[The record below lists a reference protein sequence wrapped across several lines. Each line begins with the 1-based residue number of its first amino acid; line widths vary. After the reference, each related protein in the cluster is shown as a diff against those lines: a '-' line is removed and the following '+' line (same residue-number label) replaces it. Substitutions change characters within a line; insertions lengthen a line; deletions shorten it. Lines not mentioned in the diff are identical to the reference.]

1 MADNE
6 LVGIRITFAP
16 NQWPVDQHCTPEK
29 WPFSADQLCYFKCS
43 AVDPDFQGGGVG
55 KSLLMHS
62 IIEAQGAGCLGG
74 LAHIWK
80 QSPNNSAFEYFSRCG
95 GELIAE
101 HQKSLAAVVF
111 RRGLLLPCVRRRLLL
126 YSRRNAL
133 ALLILARY
141 YSLLLATTR
150 YYSLLTTKSRTSVA
164 IDISLV
170 MPYV

>member
-1 MADNE
+1 MPTMNWWGFV
-6 LVGIRITFAP
+6 LPLRRISGPSISIA
-16 NQWPVDQHCTPEK
+16 TPEK

-62 IIEAQGAGCLGG
+62 INEAQGDGCLGG

-95 GELIAE
+95 GRANCRTS
-101 HQKSLAAVVF
+101 KSLAAVVF

-150 YYSLLTTKSRTSVA
+150 YYSLLTKSRTSVA